1 MYELLVRSPLIGR
14 RKQWHVIL
22 STVSLLFGVRVRHH
36 WWLLLRAA
44 ATWPKNLFAFVRTYY
59 TIMTIERAKLTVY
72 CLICQSQ
79 NFCQT
84 SLTTM
89 KFPPVFDSAVLVFG
103 VRLLVILPGC
113 VWMLL
118 RYRPLFDKSLK
129 LRECRQRLK
138 WQWLKREK
146 TDTNIIALSKVA
158 IQFFYILPDCVLSI
172 TNDEFYLEL

>member
-1 MYELLVRSPLIGR
+1 MSFF
-14 RKQWHVIL
+14 Q
-22 STVSLLFGVRVRHH
+22 LFHYCLGSGLGTY
-36 WWLLLRAA
+36 WWLLFRAA
-44 ATWPKNLFAFVRTYY
+44 ATLPQKLSAFVRTYY
-59 TIMTIERAKLTVY
+59 TKMTIERQKLTVY

-89 KFPPVFDSAVLVFG
+89 KFPPVFDSAVLVFL

-138 WQWLKREK
+138 WQWLKRGK
-146 TDTNIIALSKVA
+146 TDTNIIALSKVT
-158 IQFFYILPDCVLSI
+158 IKFLLHYLIVYLVLPTMSFTL
-172 TNDEFYLEL
+172 N